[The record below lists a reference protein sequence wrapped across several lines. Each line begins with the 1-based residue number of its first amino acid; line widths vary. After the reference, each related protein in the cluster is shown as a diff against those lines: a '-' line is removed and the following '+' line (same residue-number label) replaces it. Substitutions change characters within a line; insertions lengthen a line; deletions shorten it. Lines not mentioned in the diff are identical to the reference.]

1 MHGLLSSR
9 RRRRASSVGTGKLTL
24 KLGLCVVAGQ
34 LVAGPAFAQAAHAAP
49 VVQAAAATTVTPRI
63 TESTNTRAIAWGTKV
78 ETKVSTQ
85 IKATVSKAAVAN
97 RRAKIIAEA
106 KRHKGAPYVF
116 GAAGP
121 KTFDCSG
128 FTMYVYRKAVGR
140 SLPHKANLQQRYG
153 KAVSKSNAKPGDL
166 IIIRSGSYGTHA
178 GIYAGNGKMW
188 AAPRTGKTVAV
199 QKIWTSSY
207 VVRRLV

>member
-1 MHGLLSSR
+1 M
-9 RRRRASSVGTGKLTL
+9 SSVGAGKLAL
-24 KLGLCVVAGQ
+24 KLGLCVVASQ
-34 LVAGPAFAQAAHAAP
+34 LVAGPAFAQAAQ
-49 VVQAAAATTVTPRI
+49 VVQATTTTVTPKI
-63 TESTNTRAIAWGTKV
+63 TESANTLTITSGAMAAAKISTPIKV
-78 ETKVSTQ
+78 TAKT
-85 IKATVSKAAVAN
+85 AAVAN

-106 KRHKGAPYVF
+106 RRHKGARYVF

-128 FTMYVYRKAVGR
+128 FTKYVYRKAIGK

-166 IIIRSGSYGTHA
+166 IVIRRGSYGYHA
-178 GIYAGNGKMW
+178 GIYAGNGKIW
-188 AAPRTGKTVAV
+188 VAPHTGKTITVE
-199 QKIWTSSY
+199 KIWTSSY